1 MANNCLSH
9 LFFYRV
15 SAKEEGEEKRS
26 IKEAHCANNIR
37 VTKTRIETEK
47 KGLNKVVVKI
57 KNIREFLIKA

>member
-26 IKEAHCANNIR
+26 IKEAHCA
-37 VTKTRIETEK
+37 
-47 KGLNKVVVKI
+47 KI
-57 KNIREFLIKA
+57 SELQKLE